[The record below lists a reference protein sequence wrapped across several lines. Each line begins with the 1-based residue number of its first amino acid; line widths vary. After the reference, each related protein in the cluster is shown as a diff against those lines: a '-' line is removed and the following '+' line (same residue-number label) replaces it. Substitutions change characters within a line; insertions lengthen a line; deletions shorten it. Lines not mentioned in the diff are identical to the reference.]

1 MQDVEHDP
9 DPVEAA
15 DVERDLYGISSW
27 EQRSR
32 LDSVSVAVYWLA
44 VRTGQVLLVL
54 LALAIFLAVGGLSI
68 LREPSIGVLTVL
80 SALPALALAGYVWY
94 SDVTTS
100 EPLSLLAA
108 TFILGVLTAGF
119 AAVVNGLFQPVFTT
133 LGGLGMVLFFYLIV
147 GPVEESAK
155 LLAVR
160 LYAYNDDR
168 FAAVIDGAVYGAVA
182 GLGFAT
188 IENAIYISRVV
199 GEVGG
204 LSLGLDLIGIGG
216 DITATRAL
224 AGPGH
229 VIYSAFAGYYLGLA
243 KFNPGNR
250 GPIIAKGLIIA
261 AVIHATYNT
270 TVGLGSGLIQTVT
283 GLPQLPAFFIYVVL
297 YVGGFGYLLY
307 RKIQQYT
314 QAYQEAHSTET
325 YESHEPVFDT
335 KTE

>member
-1 MQDVEHDP
+1 MSSEET

-15 DVERDLYGISSW
+15 DDERDLYGISSW
-27 EQRSR
+27 ERRSL
-32 LDSVSVAVYWLA
+32 LDSASVAVYWLA
-44 VRTGQVLLVL
+44 VRTGQFLLVL
-54 LALAIFLAVGGLSI
+54 LALLIFFAVGGFSI
-68 LREPSIGVLTVL
+68 LNEPSIGVLTAL
-80 SALPALALAGYVWY
+80 SALPALVLAGYVWY
-94 SDVTTS
+94 SDVTTT

-108 TFILGVLTAGF
+108 TFILSVLTAGF
-119 AAVVNGLFQPVFTT
+119 AAVLNGLLQPIFTT
-133 LGGLGMVLFFYLIV
+133 LGVIGMVLFFYLIV
-147 GPVEESAK
+147 GPVEESVK

-160 LYAYNDDR
+160 LYAYNDTR

-188 IENAIYISRVV
+188 IENAIYITRAV

-229 VIYSAFAGYYLGLA
+229 VIYSSFAGYYLGLA

-250 GPIIAKGLIIA
+250 GPIIVKGLIIA

-270 TVGLGSGLIQTVT
+270 TVGIGSGLIQAVT
-283 GLPQLPAFFIYVVL
+283 GLSQLTAFFVYVLL

-307 RKIQQYT
+307 RKIQQYKN
-314 QAYQEAHSTET
+314 AYQAAHSNET
-325 YESHEPVFDT
+325 HEA
-335 KTE
+335 KNQ